1 MNRAWHITTK
11 ELLQIRRDRL
21 AALFTLVL
29 PVVFTVF
36 LGVLIG
42 QMDEEPRVP
51 LALADADGTAAS
63 QDLVFRLK
71 QSGLLEIELMA
82 ATEVDAAVQDRSVAA
97 GLIIPAGFEAE
108 LAGAAPAALEFVRI
122 ETVAGAETAWQA
134 VQAAISQSNI
144 ALLATETAAA
154 AAAQVTGLPLDDR
167 LRESVR
173 GPVESALARPTASVA
188 VVQAG
193 SSPRSEPSGFE
204 QSSPGGLVN
213 WVLFGLL
220 TITTGV
226 AWERRQGLLRRL
238 ISTGVSG
245 RQIVSGKVLAMVII
259 TFLQQ
264 LLLVILGQAAFGVDY
279 FSSPVAL
286 LVTMLSLSVLAASFG
301 LLISSL
307 FRSEQAIIA
316 TTVISAQLLAALGG
330 AWFPLEVT
338 SASFSRIAHF
348 FPTAWIMDSLH
359 GITLSDWGIA
369 EVLRPLGFVW
379 IWIVVIFGLA
389 VWRFRP
395 E

>member
-1 MNRAWHITTK
+1 MNRAWHIATK

-36 LGVLIG
+36 LGLIIG
-42 QMDEEPRVP
+42 QIDEDPRLP
-51 LALADADGTAAS
+51 LALADEDRTSSSQQLVSRLEASPLLEVVVMTAA
-63 QDLVFRLK
+63 
-71 QSGLLEIELMA
+71 EI
-82 ATEVDAAVQDRSVAA
+82 DAAVQDRSVAA
-97 GLIIPAGFEAE
+97 GLIIPAGLEGD
-108 LAGAAPAALEFVRI
+108 LADDAQPILSFVRI
-122 ETVAGAETAWQA
+122 ETAAGAQTAWQA
-134 VQAAISQSNI
+134 VQAAISQTNI
-144 ALLATETAAA
+144 TLLATDTAAGA
-154 AAAQVTGLPLDDR
+154 AAEATGLPLDDR

-173 GPVESALARPTASVA
+173 RSVEATLAQYAAGVT

-193 SSPRSEPSGFE
+193 TSAQTEASGFD

-220 TITTGV
+220 TVTTGV

-245 RQIVSGKVLAMVII
+245 RQIVSGKVLAMVVI

-286 LVTMLSLSVLAASFG
+286 FMTMLSLSVLAASFG

>member
-1 MNRAWHITTK
+1 VNRPWHITTK

-36 LGVLIG
+36 LGLLIG
-42 QMDEEPRVP
+42 QVAEDPRVP
-51 LALADADGTAAS
+51 LALADEDHTAAS
-63 QDLVFRLK
+63 QQLVSRLEAAA
-71 QSGLLEIELMA
+71 LLEVVVMTA
-82 ATEVDAAVQDRSVAA
+82 AEVDAAVQDRSVAA
-97 GLIIPAGFEAE
+97 GVIIPAGLEAD
-108 LAGAAPAALEFVRI
+108 LASGAQPTLSFVMI
-122 ETVAGAETAWQA
+122 ETAGGAQTARQA
-134 VQAAISQSNI
+134 VQAAISQANI
-144 ALLATETAAA
+144 TLLATEAAA
-154 AAAQVTGLPLDDR
+154 GVVAEATGLPVDEG
-167 LRESVR
+167 LRATIGRSV
-173 GPVESALARPTASVA
+173 EAALARPAASVT

-193 SSPRSEPSGFE
+193 SSSRPEPSGFE

-220 TITTGV
+220 TVTTGV

-286 LVTMLSLSVLAASFG
+286 FMTMLSLSVLAASFG